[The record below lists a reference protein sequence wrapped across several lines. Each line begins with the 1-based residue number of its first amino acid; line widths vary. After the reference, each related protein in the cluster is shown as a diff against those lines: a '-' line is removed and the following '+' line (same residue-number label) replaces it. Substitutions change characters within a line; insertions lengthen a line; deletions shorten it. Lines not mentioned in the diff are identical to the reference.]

1 MTIPTADLAAIRLSC
16 STCRSEYIA
25 LGATP
30 EIAAHAASS
39 GPTCCPPIVAPSVGE
54 APDGST
60 GAGGSFL
67 PPGPTLTADPGGLSS
82 HPVRPAGGSP
92 NTPGTQLLLAARWAL
107 LLSVVPFALAFLA
120 LFVWE
125 VAR

>member
-67 PPGPTLTADPGGLSS
+67 PPGPTLTADPGAASPLL
-82 HPVRPAGGSP
+82 VRHAGGSP
-92 NTPGTQLLLAARWAL
+92 DAPGTQLLLAARWAL
-107 LLSVVPFALAFLA
+107 LLSVIPFAA
-120 LFVWE
+120 LW
-125 VAR
+125 VAAVAWGAGR